1 MKNKEWSKVILLQPF
16 TTNLLQVGFLIKV
29 LPFCDLFISICGKY
43 WFDKIKNSKFKIWK
57 KIIKR
62 SDMGIDRKDY
72 PFIKKKF
79 NKKKNRKFLYIG
91 NGVVEKNLSYLSK
104 LAMITDSQ
112 KFSSI
117 GAKVKGIKNYGYLD
131 LREKDT
137 LDIIKNYDF
146 LILTSNYDANPTV
159 ILEALSFGLIPVVTN
174 ECGFSKMKGI
184 INLDLKNFQ
193 KNIKMIKKLQNVNE
207 EKLKIIQKY
216 RYKILNNSK
225 WDIFCKKIFKHIEET
240 KKIKKIKNNKK
251 LEYEVFESF
260 KSSTH
265 YHLNFSNVI
274 KFIKSNLKY
283 YMIKY

>member
-1 MKNKEWSKVILLQPF
+1 
-16 TTNLLQVGFLIKV
+16 
-29 LPFCDLFISICGKY
+29 
-43 WFDKIKNSKFKIWK
+43 
-57 KIIKR
+57 
-62 SDMGIDRKDY
+62 
-72 PFIKKKF
+72 
-79 NKKKNRKFLYIG
+79 
-91 NGVVEKNLSYLSK
+91 
-104 LAMITDSQ
+104 
-112 KFSSI
+112 
-117 GAKVKGIKNYGYLD
+117 
-131 LREKDT
+131 
-137 LDIIKNYDF
+137 
-146 LILTSNYDANPTV
+146 
-159 ILEALSFGLIPVVTN
+159 
-174 ECGFSKMKGI
+174 
-184 INLDLKNFQ
+184 
-193 KNIKMIKKLQNVNE
+193 MIKKLQNVNE